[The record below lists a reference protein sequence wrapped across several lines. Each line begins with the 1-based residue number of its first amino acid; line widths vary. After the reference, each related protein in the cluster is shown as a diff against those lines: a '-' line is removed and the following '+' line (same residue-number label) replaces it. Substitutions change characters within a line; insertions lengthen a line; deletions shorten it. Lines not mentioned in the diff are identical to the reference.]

1 MEKKLSMVQKW
12 EGGEGGSVNEL
23 ELRCVDETGDE
34 ESMLAL
40 SATISLPR
48 ANS

>member
-12 EGGEGGSVNEL
+12 EGGEGGSV
-23 ELRCVDETGDE
+23 ELRCVGETGDE